1 MNGFRS
7 EPWPILPPPLATAF
21 DVHLQWF
28 AAEDEGRTEEPS
40 EHKLRKAREEGKV
53 AKSVEVTSAV
63 MLLAGIL
70 ALAALS
76 GSMLRTLLAM
86 LNWFLSNAASPNALS
101 GALVAVFLGYLVRV
115 SLPLLAIMF
124 IVAIAGNVIQ
134 VGFLFTSKPITPD
147 ASRIVPR
154 FGRWLQRAFG
164 STEAL
169 FNLAKSIAKIV
180 LIAVVAYLNIRGEIP
195 RLTRLSLA
203 PFYSAVALV
212 GSIALRIVLEAA
224 VLLLAFGA
232 LDYWFQRRQHLESLK
247 MSRQEVKEERK
258 MYEGDP
264 LVRSRLR
271 ERMRE
276 IMRRNMLKAV
286 PKADVVITNPTHYA
300 IALEYDRAVMAAPT
314 VTAKGADLVAAKIR
328 EVAADHRVPV
338 VENRPLA
345 QALWKEVDIGDPIP
359 EKFYEVISIVL
370 AEVYR
375 ASQRNASDAAA
386 VGQRG
391 PGPGMARGSPS
402 GDRGDRPGGGHGP
415 RGRGNGARE
424 RHREEDDP
432 WLTHAPSSEASGG
445 TAPTCSSPS
454 ASSRW

>member
-1 MNGFRS
+1 MTGCNLELWS
-7 EPWPILPPPLATAF
+7 LLPAPLATAF
-21 DVHLQWF
+21 GVHLQWF

-53 AKSVEVTSAV
+53 AKSVEVTSAL

-70 ALAALS
+70 AVAALA
-76 GSMLRTLLAM
+76 GSMLRTMLAM
-86 LNWFLSNAASPNALS
+86 MTWFLSNAASPNALS
-101 GALVAVFLGYLVRV
+101 GGLLRVFLGYLMRI
-115 SLPLLAIMF
+115 SLPLLVIMF
-124 IVAIAGNVIQ
+124 IVAIAGNVLQ
-134 VGFLFTSKPITPD
+134 VGFLFTAKPITPD
-147 ASRIVPR
+147 LSRIVPH

-169 FNLAKSIAKIV
+169 FNIAKSVVKVV

-195 RLTRLSLA
+195 RLTRLALA
-203 PFYSAVALV
+203 PFFSGVALV
-212 GSIALRIVLEAA
+212 SSVALRIVLEAA

-232 LDYWFQRRQHLESLK
+232 LDYWFQRRQHLEALK

-300 IALEYDRAVMAAPT
+300 VALEYDRAVMAAPT

-328 EVAADHRVPV
+328 EVAAEHQVPV
-338 VENRPLA
+338 IENRPLA
-345 QALWKEVDIGDPIP
+345 QALWREVDIGDPIP

-375 ASQRNASDAAA
+375 AAGRSARAVETIAQGAAS
-386 VGQRG
+386 
-391 PGPGMARGSPS
+391 
-402 GDRGDRPGGGHGP
+402 
-415 RGRGNGARE
+415 
-424 RHREEDDP
+424 
-432 WLTHAPSSEASGG
+432 
-445 TAPTCSSPS
+445 
-454 ASSRW
+454 

>member
-1 MNGFRS
+1 MTGCRF
-7 EPWPILPPPLATAF
+7 EPWPVLPPPLATAF

-63 MLLAGIL
+63 MLLVGIL
-70 ALAALS
+70 TVAALS

-86 LNWFLSNAASPNALS
+86 LTWFLSNAASPNALS
-101 GALVAVFLGYLVRV
+101 GALVRVFLGYLVRI

-124 IVAIAGNVIQ
+124 VVAVAGNVLQ
-134 VGFLFTSKPITPD
+134 VGFLFTAKPIAPD
-147 ASRIVPR
+147 LSRIVPR

-169 FNLAKSIAKIV
+169 FNLAKSIVK
-180 LIAVVAYLNIRGEIP
+180 IAVIAVIAYLNIRGEVP
-195 RLTRLSLA
+195 RLTRLALA
-203 PFYSAVALV
+203 PFFSGVALV
-212 GSIALRIVLEAA
+212 SSVALRIVVEAA

-286 PKADVVITNPTHYA
+286 PKADVVITNPTHFA

-328 EVAADHRVPV
+328 EVAAEHRVPV

-345 QALWKEVDIGDPIP
+345 QALWREVDIGDPVP

-375 ASQRNASDAAA
+375 ASQRTAVEDIAQGAAS
-386 VGQRG
+386 
-391 PGPGMARGSPS
+391 
-402 GDRGDRPGGGHGP
+402 
-415 RGRGNGARE
+415 
-424 RHREEDDP
+424 
-432 WLTHAPSSEASGG
+432 
-445 TAPTCSSPS
+445 
-454 ASSRW
+454 

>member
-1 MNGFRS
+1 MTGCRF
-7 EPWPILPPPLATAF
+7 EPWPVLPPPLATAF

-53 AKSVEVTSAV
+53 AKSVEVTGAV

-70 ALAALS
+70 AVAALS

-86 LNWFLSNAASPNALS
+86 LTWFLSNAASPNALS
-101 GALVAVFLGYLVRV
+101 GALVRVFLGYLVRI

-124 IVAIAGNVIQ
+124 VVAVAGNVLQ
-134 VGFLFTSKPITPD
+134 VGFLFTAKPIAPD
-147 ASRIVPR
+147 VSRVVPR

-169 FNLAKSIAKIV
+169 FNLAKSVAKIAV
-180 LIAVVAYLNIRGEIP
+180 IAVIAYLNIRGEIP
-195 RLTRLSLA
+195 RLTRLALA
-203 PFYSAVALV
+203 PFFSGVALV
-212 GSIALRIVLEAA
+212 SSVALRIVVEAA

-314 VTAKGADLVAAKIR
+314 VTAKGADIVAAKIR
-328 EVAADHRVPV
+328 EVAAEHRVPV

-375 ASQRNASDAAA
+375 AAGRATAAERAAQGAAEAIAQGAAQEAAS
-386 VGQRG
+386 
-391 PGPGMARGSPS
+391 
-402 GDRGDRPGGGHGP
+402 
-415 RGRGNGARE
+415 
-424 RHREEDDP
+424 
-432 WLTHAPSSEASGG
+432 
-445 TAPTCSSPS
+445 
-454 ASSRW
+454 